1 MKNENRGVILAIAAA
16 IVSGMA
22 IPANKFFEVNLD
34 PAVFTAVRAVIIGIV
49 FFFIA
54 SYQAKKQNRHFRS
67 VPWRYLLAIAIIGG
81 AAAFLLYFTGLKL
94 TTAGRAA
101 FLYHSVLT
109 ISTVLFAA
117 AFLNERING
126 KMAIALLIMLAG
138 VVTLYVSQ
146 VPQSRLWSDP
156 SLGDT
161 LVIAASVLWGA
172 EYVISKSAIGL
183 GETNFVISFARMFFG
198 GLVLFGFV
206 VISGN
211 LGQLLSLT
219 LQAWI
224 NIFAS
229 TLLLFADVLFWYW
242 SIMYIN
248 VSKATML
255 LLIAPVISL
264 LGGILWLG
272 EPAPLMQIAGSL
284 IILAGAYFVIG
295 VRSGHKDKK

>member
-1 MKNENRGVILAIAAA
+1 MKNENKGVILAIAAA

-117 AFLNERING
+117 AFLNERINR

-146 VPQSRLWSDP
+146 VPQSQLWSDP